1 MSEQRPLPD
10 LASLGISIP
19 APRATGTGTPVPAT
33 APRPSRPF
41 FNPPVGDMPR
51 PAPINNRPAPRA
63 ATPGAFPVPAI
74 LAATGAS
81 SASLSTPST
90 ALVTAGPHFR
100 IPRPPRLSS
109 IASLNLNGGK
119 RIFNCLISRLPS
131 HQLNFLNLTPHP
143 TGPPATVDLRS
154 RFPPV
159 YDQGALGSCTAQA
172 LCAAF
177 TFNAPGFTGSR
188 LFLYYNERM
197 LEKTITYDSGAYL
210 HDGIAAMKTYGLC
223 SESLWPYIVS
233 KYAVKPT
240 PAIYTAALADRVL
253 TAQNIQPTLSVMKQ
267 ALSQGYPF
275 VFGFVVYSSFL
286 SNSASTTGII
296 PMPGPRESVLG
307 GHAVIAVGYD
317 DSRQLFIFRNSWGA
331 GWGDHGYGY
340 IPYAYLSNSSLTS
353 DLWYITSVKK

>member
-10 LASLGISIP
+10 LASLGVGGP
-19 APRATGTGTPVPAT
+19 ASPRH
-33 APRPSRPF
+33 PRPSFTPPTRFIHPV
-41 FNPPVGDMPR
+41 NPT
-51 PAPINNRPAPRA
+51 PRA

-81 SASLSTPST
+81 VAATTTDNAVVKTFS
-90 ALVTAGPHFR
+90 PHFR
-100 IPRPPRLSS
+100 IPRSPRLSS
-109 IASLNLNGGK
+109 IAALNPNGGK

-131 HQLNFLNLTPHP
+131 HQLNFLTLPSP
-143 TGPPATVDLRS
+143 PPSSRSAGPAATVDLRY

-188 LFLYYNERM
+188 LFLYYNERL

-210 HDGIAAMKTYGLC
+210 HDGITAMKTYGLC
-223 SESLWPYIVS
+223 SESLCPYIIS

-240 PAIYTAALADRVL
+240 PAMYTAALADRVL
-253 TAQNIQPTLSVMKQ
+253 TAKNIQPTLATMKQ

-296 PMPGPRESVLG
+296 PMPAPRESVLG
-307 GHAVIAVGYD
+307 GHAVVAVGYD
-317 DSRQLFIFRNSWGA
+317 DARQLFIFRNSWGS

-340 IPYAYLSNSSLTS
+340 IPYAYISNASLTS